1 MSLLKAYIE
10 QFLHTPT
17 PVRYSYIKANLST
30 FLGAATDQYSKKN
43 LKYITYLIDD
53 YYDNKND
60 TQEID
65 REPLKNTILSELELL
80 GQSPEDKFVQ
90 LFKQL
95 GTLSQQNKWGDPFSY
110 ARSREIM
117 ASIKLGHDICG
128 TYSGADAFTKC
139 ELKKPIEYKST
150 IGEKIKG
157 AYTGISVFPTW
168 SEQYKY
174 LETKK
179 IGKYLHFYNRFSNH
193 ELAESWTVPT
203 NKVLEILSTK
213 LRKNFNE
220 DGLLKPSHLKKK
232 APRLSSSMTANEI
245 INNGVRVI

>member
-1 MSLLKAYIE
+1 MSLL
-10 QFLHTPT
+10 T
-17 PVRYSYIKANLST
+17 SYIKEFLKNPNKPHYLYIKENLT
-30 FLGAATDQYSKKN
+30 IFLNTITDIVSKKN
-43 LKYITYLIDD
+43 IKYLGYLIDD
-53 YYDNKND
+53 YNHSKSTDIKH
-60 TQEID
+60 
-65 REPLKNTILSELELL
+65 TILDELELL
-80 GQSPEDKFVQ
+80 VQSPEDKFSM

-95 GTLSQQNKWGDPFSY
+95 GTLSDQNNWGDPFSY

-168 SEQYKY
+168 TEQYQY

-179 IGKYLHFYNRFSNH
+179 IGKYLHFYNRFSDH
-193 ELAESWTVPT
+193 QLVESWTVPT
-203 NKVLEILSTK
+203 FKVLEILSNK

-220 DGLLKPSHLKKK
+220 DGSIKENQLKKK
-232 APRLSSSMTANEI
+232 DPRLSASMTSTDI
-245 INNGVRVI
+245 VNNGVQII